1 VELKFYKKHEKSCT
15 INGAAF
21 LLRLNMPIPHESNGK
36 FKSTPT
42 TKSVQGFNLKEL
54 PDKPSSVF
62 R

>member
-1 VELKFYKKHEKSCT
+1 MHKKGCT

-42 TKSVQGFNLKEL
+42 TKSFQGFNLKEL
-54 PDKPSSVF
+54 PDEPSSVF